1 MGPTGH
7 LVTIKRSGVDGPH
20 FPLSLSTCLFGR
32 GIECDIRIQLPVV
45 SKEHCKIEIKEQKAI
60 LFNFSST
67 YPTQLNGSAID
78 EPVQLKHGDVITIVD
93 RSFRYEDESHQNGSK
108 STEFPGQRHEQ
119 ASPRQVSTS
128 GFCSDP
134 DGKVQ
139 DPKACSKL
147 TEESVSGRP
156 LVHVGEVR
164 AAQPVSHASEEPVAR
179 ETPSV
184 HLSHLSGDDG
194 REVAGPTAGDAK
206 DVSSVPALSGNG
218 QLPSFPSMQCLE
230 NSEENESPFREL
242 YESMKEKL
250 DRRSEKENVLR
261 SRRKSGSRS
270 HCVAENES
278 AGGLQGETPRPVSP
292 KSRRTSGRS
301 SQSKAD
307 PALGAQPSGQ
317 TEEKGSHAGP
327 VQTPKVTLS
336 PSVPRKEAT
345 ETGTPGPCS
354 HQSFTPKRRS
364 GGRSVINRDEP
375 VNLDESGESSR
386 ADKGTLL
393 PRKSLTRNQTPTKL
407 ENADNVGNTPGKV
420 LSKKRR
426 RSSSVPANVDIL
438 IIDTETQKQ
447 TALGP
452 LLVQVDRKM
461 PDGAL
466 GTFELLG
473 AQAGQRCP
481 GSPGLRS
488 VDVSNLGDSTNMIE
502 GTPLKRR
509 RVSFGGHLRPELF
522 DENLPP
528 NTPLKRGETPM
539 KRRSLV
545 THTATTVLKK
555 IIKEQSQPSGK
566 EDCSS
571 ETHLGVTAQNV
582 FRSSPAQNPVK
593 TPAANDKHRRSSEP
607 SSASSGGVSP
617 QRTETPKR
625 GGRRSSSGPAR
636 RTSVDRSQQEILQL
650 IHSKRRS
657 GASEANLIVAKSWA
671 DVVKLSAKQT
681 QTKVVKHG
689 PRKQLNKRQRR
700 INTPKKPA
708 SSIHNQFSTGHANSP
723 CTIVVGKAHIEKVN
737 VPARPYRMLNN
748 FVFNQKIDFNEDLSG
763 LTEMFK
769 TPAKEKPHVR
779 SLCSITF
786 SNSED
791 LRSVPKPEEK
801 PLLCTPE
808 NYGDNVFPSTQNV
821 PEQMSDKRSAS
832 PALRRHCFAVNENM
846 KTVLSEADPP
856 KVESSTNKFR
866 RSMELRNTQVP
877 GAECEN
883 KDEEANA
890 VENIL
895 GKHLRK
901 TREEKLEEEMK
912 ESERTFETCKKNIES
927 KENSEKMIAVKRSRR
942 SSEMKYAQRADLITP
957 KKLQEIE
964 PKKELVDIHSL
975 GTPGHTK
982 ESVEVEKRSAMMN
995 CKSPEPD
1002 SVSTPVKMNVRIKPP
1017 SQKVNVGQLSA
1028 RGRSTQ
1034 TPGETTHS
1042 HREQIGD
1049 DKIIELFKETPEQK
1063 LDPTENVT
1071 GSRRRSRTPKKTV
1084 QPLEDLAG
1092 FRELF
1097 QTPNRSVEPVVDD
1110 KTTKTR
1116 HKSPKPEPVIMS
1128 GDDKDIRAFK
1138 ETPEQKLD
1146 PTENVTGSR
1155 RRSRTPQRK
1164 VQPLEDM
1171 TGLKELFQ
1179 TPKRTVE
1186 SVTDGGTTKIPRKS
1200 PKPELVSMPGDDEDI
1215 REFNETPE
1223 QKQDS
1228 AENITGSRKR
1238 PRTPKRKVQTLE
1250 DMAGFKELFQTPKC
1264 TVELVTIDRTTKIP
1278 HKSPKPERVSM
1289 PGGDKDIREFNETPE
1304 QKLDSGEN
1312 VTGSR
1317 KRPRTPKRKVQ
1328 LLEDMAGFKELFQT
1342 PNRSM
1347 EPEVDDKTKVFCQST
1362 QPEPIVISTS
1372 MLRQLRTPPKKVSG
1386 EEDVSA
1392 LRKSTR
1398 TPGGTMGSPRDPRGD
1413 GKIIKF
1419 FKESPEQKL
1428 DSAENVTGS
1437 RKKPRTSKKKVQP
1450 LEDLAGLKELFQTPN
1465 RTVEPVVDDKTT
1477 KIPHKSPKPEPVST
1491 PGDDKDIRAFKD
1503 IPEQKLDSAEN
1514 VTGSRKKPRTS
1525 TKKVQ
1530 PLEDLAGLRELFQT
1544 PNRPVEPVVDDKT
1557 TKIRHK
1563 SPKPEPVIMSGDD
1576 KDIRAFKETPE
1587 QKLDPTENVTGSRR
1601 RSRTPQRKVQP
1612 LEDLAGF
1619 KELFQ
1624 TPKRTVEPVT
1634 DDKTK
1639 IPCES
1644 PQVEAVMPI
1653 GRKSRLKA
1661 PPRKADIEVEPLSLR
1676 KPTRTSRKTTR
1687 SHREPHGD
1695 EKDVTVFKES
1705 ALQKPD
1711 PANNVT
1717 RSKRKPRTPEE
1728 SAQLLED
1735 LAGLE
1740 EPFQTPDHRVEPVT
1754 NDKTKIPCKSPQA
1767 EAVMPIGRKSRLKAP
1782 PGKADIEVE
1791 LLSLRKPTRASR
1803 KTTRSHREP
1812 DGDEKDAMVFKESAV
1827 QKPDPANNVT
1837 RSKRKPR
1844 TRKENIQPT
1853 EHLAGLE
1860 EPFQTPNHTVEPV
1873 TDDKTKIPCESPQ
1886 AEAVV
1891 PIGRKSRRK
1900 APPRKADIEVEPL
1913 SLRKPTRTSRKT
1925 TRSHREPEGD
1935 VKDVTVFKES
1945 AVQKPDPAKNV
1956 TRSKRKPRTP
1966 EERAQLLEDL
1976 AGLEEPFQT
1985 PDHTDEPVTVVKTTR
2000 IRCQSSQPGPSILPA
2015 SKKRQLKAAP
2025 GKANGEEEPTAPR
2038 KPTRTGRSTRAHRE
2052 SVDGHQDVIV
2062 CEGTAKPKQG
2072 PAENAMGSK
2081 RLLRTRKAKA
2091 PPLEVAAGCPELLQ
2105 TADPDKEHGNDA
2117 GMVKSTPTQTPDR
2130 REPVKTSRRVL
2141 RAPHVKPMDDLAGS
2155 RDPIESQSES
2165 SISQSPKRKRGKEG
2179 TVTGRERLGSTTC
2192 PQDTA
2197 LEMPLQ
2203 KRQRTAPRERCEP
2216 PAPLIT
2222 KKKSQRVL
2230 AGRTEPVEELPGNS
2244 MRTKTQEEKAEA
2256 VASSAKGIS
2265 LRSRPPN
2272 KTSGAEQQ
2280 RPEFLE
2286 SAEKTNVKRNEKKA
2300 PNTSQEVKLQ
2310 HLEDGAK
2317 NSTSGGQVRERRMCL
2332 RSGRQS
2338 TKHLS
2343 DVTEE
2348 KAQEKS
2354 VEIHVMKK
2362 TQEEKEGSKRSG
2374 SVGLRPKKMTG
2385 DTLEKE
2391 SKQRVT
2397 RSVKRSTENIKK
2409 EDDNGCIKKLRT
2421 RRHRG
2426 SEDI

>member
-1 MGPTGH
+1 
-7 LVTIKRSGVDGPH
+7 
-20 FPLSLSTCLFGR
+20 
-32 GIECDIRIQLPVV
+32 
-45 SKEHCKIEIKEQKAI
+45 
-60 LFNFSST
+60 
-67 YPTQLNGSAID
+67 
-78 EPVQLKHGDVITIVD
+78 
-93 RSFRYEDESHQNGSK
+93 
-108 STEFPGQRHEQ
+108 
-119 ASPRQVSTS
+119 
-128 GFCSDP
+128 
-134 DGKVQ
+134 
-139 DPKACSKL
+139 
-147 TEESVSGRP
+147 
-156 LVHVGEVR
+156 
-164 AAQPVSHASEEPVAR
+164 
-179 ETPSV
+179 
-184 HLSHLSGDDG
+184 
-194 REVAGPTAGDAK
+194 
-206 DVSSVPALSGNG
+206 
-218 QLPSFPSMQCLE
+218 
-230 NSEENESPFREL
+230 
-242 YESMKEKL
+242 
-250 DRRSEKENVLR
+250 
-261 SRRKSGSRS
+261 
-270 HCVAENES
+270 
-278 AGGLQGETPRPVSP
+278 
-292 KSRRTSGRS
+292 
-301 SQSKAD
+301 
-307 PALGAQPSGQ
+307 
-317 TEEKGSHAGP
+317 
-327 VQTPKVTLS
+327 
-336 PSVPRKEAT
+336 
-345 ETGTPGPCS
+345 
-354 HQSFTPKRRS
+354 
-364 GGRSVINRDEP
+364 
-375 VNLDESGESSR
+375 
-386 ADKGTLL
+386 
-393 PRKSLTRNQTPTKL
+393 
-407 ENADNVGNTPGKV
+407 
-420 LSKKRR
+420 
-426 RSSSVPANVDIL
+426 
-438 IIDTETQKQ
+438 
-447 TALGP
+447 
-452 LLVQVDRKM
+452 
-461 PDGAL
+461 
-466 GTFELLG
+466 
-473 AQAGQRCP
+473 
-481 GSPGLRS
+481 
-488 VDVSNLGDSTNMIE
+488 
-502 GTPLKRR
+502 
-509 RVSFGGHLRPELF
+509 
-522 DENLPP
+522 
-528 NTPLKRGETPM
+528 
-539 KRRSLV
+539 
-545 THTATTVLKK
+545 
-555 IIKEQSQPSGK
+555 
-566 EDCSS
+566 
-571 ETHLGVTAQNV
+571 
-582 FRSSPAQNPVK
+582 
-593 TPAANDKHRRSSEP
+593 
-607 SSASSGGVSP
+607 
-617 QRTETPKR
+617 
-625 GGRRSSSGPAR
+625 
-636 RTSVDRSQQEILQL
+636 
-650 IHSKRRS
+650 
-657 GASEANLIVAKSWA
+657 
-671 DVVKLSAKQT
+671 
-681 QTKVVKHG
+681 
-689 PRKQLNKRQRR
+689 
-700 INTPKKPA
+700 
-708 SSIHNQFSTGHANSP
+708 
-723 CTIVVGKAHIEKVN
+723 
-737 VPARPYRMLNN
+737 MLNN

-1155 RRSRTPQRK
+1155 RRPKTPKRKVQPLEDLTGFKELFQTPKRRVEPVTDDRTTKIPHKSPKPERVSTPGDDKDIRELKETPEKNLDSAENVTGSRKRPRTPKRKVQPLEDLAGFKELFQTPKRRVEPATDDRTTKIPHKSPKPAPVITPGDDKDIRVFKETPEQKLDHIENVTESRRRSRTPQRK

-1200 PKPELVSMPGDDEDI
+1200 PKPEL
-1215 REFNETPE
+1215 
-1223 QKQDS
+1223 
-1228 AENITGSRKR
+1228 
-1238 PRTPKRKVQTLE
+1238 
-1250 DMAGFKELFQTPKC
+1250 
-1264 TVELVTIDRTTKIP
+1264 
-1278 HKSPKPERVSM
+1278 VSM

>member
-1200 PKPELVSMPGDDEDI
+1200 PKPELVSMPG
-1215 REFNETPE
+1215 
-1223 QKQDS
+1223 
-1228 AENITGSRKR
+1228 
-1238 PRTPKRKVQTLE
+1238 
-1250 DMAGFKELFQTPKC
+1250 
-1264 TVELVTIDRTTKIP
+1264 
-1278 HKSPKPERVSM
+1278 
-1289 PGGDKDIREFNETPE
+1289 GDKDIREFNETPE

-1437 RKKPRTSKKKVQP
+1437 RKKPRTSK
-1450 LEDLAGLKELFQTPN
+1450 
-1465 RTVEPVVDDKTT
+1465 
-1477 KIPHKSPKPEPVST
+1477 
-1491 PGDDKDIRAFKD
+1491 
-1503 IPEQKLDSAEN
+1503 
-1514 VTGSRKKPRTS
+1514 
-1525 TKKVQ
+1525 KKVQ